1 MDLSF
6 SEVQTMLTD
15 SVEKFIANDYPF
27 EKRQAYAAS
36 EHGFSADVWQ
46 TFADLGWT
54 AVPFAE
60 EDGGFDGGPI
70 ELMVMMQQFGRGLIV
85 EPYLANRPTFSPGP
99 YRALIPMTRPFGLTT
114 GPPLLPGFTA
124 ASVRMRVT

>member
-6 SEVQTMLTD
+6 TEVQTMLID
-15 SVEKFIANDYPF
+15 SIEKFITNDYSF
-27 EKRQAYAAS
+27 ERRQQYAAS
-36 EHGFSADVWQ
+36 DVGYSPDVWA

-60 EDGGFDGGPI
+60 DDGGFDGGPV

-85 EPYLANRPTFSPGP
+85 EPYLANIVLAGGVLR
-99 YRALIPMTRPFGLTT
+99 R
-114 GPPLLPGFTA
+114 A
-124 ASVRMRVT
+124 ASDVRRRRNGCNR